1 MIKLQNSGIPV
12 YLQIYNFIRD
22 DIEAGRLVEGNRLDS
37 ERTLAKKLNIN
48 RATVGHAYK
57 KLEDDGFL
65 LARRGSGYVVT
76 HQHLQT
82 ALNVDIGSHGVRFS
96 SPLAYIK
103 HNNGLE
109 FDDGLWRRSV
119 IKREVSSSYY
129 FVGTMT
135 PAELCPVE
143 LLNRTIRALIDE
155 KGAAL
160 YDYCSSQGLQ
170 SLREEICKHL
180 QKKRINVTPSQ
191 IIIGNEVMQ
200 LVDFL
205 LNIYVNPGDL
215 IITEE
220 PIFIHV
226 YQLFKLHGAEVK
238 LIPMDDKGMRTDLLE
253 RELEKAKP
261 KLLCVTPTCHN
272 PTNATMSMDRRLHLA
287 TLAHRYGFPVIE
299 WSHCGDLEPED
310 TDVIPLKAIDTNG
323 FVIYI
328 NSFTMSFAQSIPI
341 SYAVANARV
350 ISAVAKMI
358 QMTVFQMNTL
368 SQHIMA
374 ACLSDGSYKRH
385 LNTVRAAYEEKAKA
399 MYRALS
405 RCEHLGL
412 TFREHPGGAV
422 VWCRLPDYVNP
433 AKLYVRAR
441 EENIYY
447 HPGELF
453 YPNSRHGKRYLRLS
467 YLYPTVPEIE
477 EGIARL
483 VELIEE
489 QCPRTDSDLS

>member
-253 RELEKAKP
+253 RELE
-261 KLLCVTPTCHN
+261 
-272 PTNATMSMDRRLHLA
+272 R
-287 TLAHRYGFPVIE
+287 
-299 WSHCGDLEPED
+299 
-310 TDVIPLKAIDTNG
+310 
-323 FVIYI
+323 
-328 NSFTMSFAQSIPI
+328 
-341 SYAVANARV
+341 
-350 ISAVAKMI
+350 
-358 QMTVFQMNTL
+358 
-368 SQHIMA
+368 
-374 ACLSDGSYKRH
+374 
-385 LNTVRAAYEEKAKA
+385 
-399 MYRALS
+399 
-405 RCEHLGL
+405 
-412 TFREHPGGAV
+412 PGPSCSV
-422 VWCRLPDYVNP
+422 
-433 AKLYVRAR
+433 
-441 EENIYY
+441 
-447 HPGELF
+447 
-453 YPNSRHGKRYLRLS
+453 
-467 YLYPTVPEIE
+467 
-477 EGIARL
+477 
-483 VELIEE
+483 
-489 QCPRTDSDLS
+489 